1 MKFCP
6 KCEVKL
12 KKDGSDLKCSKCG
25 YIDGNTP
32 TQQKKVVQEESTE
45 AFNVFSDKVKVYQLI
60 NGGLGDGKSWK
71 EPFTAKTVCA
81 EVKSHEDV
89 HKLTTGEGMKL
100 AKCTSPLTKAKPR

>member
-6 KCEVKL
+6 KCQVKL

-45 AFNVFSDKVKVYQLI
+45 AFNVFAENEGEESLPTIKIECESCGNDEAVWWMLQTRSADEPTTQVYRC
-60 NGGLGDGKSWK
+60 
-71 EPFTAKTVCA
+71 T
-81 EVKSHEDV
+81 
-89 HKLTTGEGMKL
+89 
-100 AKCTSPLTKAKPR
+100 KCRYTWRNYA